1 MIHTRVTHDENGAG
15 VTQELGYRR
24 SRRLTHRQ
32 LRGQVLVRPQSGEPQ
47 VLQGVAALAW
57 VHLDSR
63 RTFPELLVVIEKDIR
78 HGVASS
84 AAHDVE
90 ALLRRALDTLRDRG
104 LIEVVQ

>member
-1 MIHTRVTHDENGAG
+1 MA
-15 VTQELGYRR
+15 QELGCRR
-24 SRRLTHRQ
+24 SRRLNHRQ
-32 LRGQVLVRPQSGEPQ
+32 PRGPVRARPPSGAPQ

-63 RTFPELLVVIEKDIR
+63 STFPELLVVIEKDIR